1 MSLLKPYPIQLN
13 LDDYPDSFSLSH
25 RRILSARHI
34 SPNEIDKSLNKLIN
48 VEHLKSA
55 KLAANHL
62 YQAIKNKKKIVI
74 IGDYDAD
81 GATAT
86 AVIASVLNHLQASF
100 DTVIP
105 NRHQMGYGLSAAAAQ
120 VALAKQAELIITVD
134 NGITAVDSIAQ
145 LRAAGVE
152 VIITDHHLPTGSLPK
167 ANFIINPNQPGCPFP
182 SKHLAGVGV
191 AFYFMLAL
199 RQIYR
204 EHNQP
209 DFEQFSLA
217 DLLPY
222 VAIGTIADVVVLD
235 YNNRILVEQGL
246 RRIRAQKMPIGIK
259 ALIDIAHLDYKTLN
273 TTEIAFHL
281 APRLNAAGRIA
292 DMQLGIDCLLARSER
307 LATDYAMELDKLNR
321 ERKAIENEMR
331 IQADAIIQSYDDLT
345 NQAVICLYQAQWNEG
360 VIGILAS
367 RLKEKYEKTAF
378 VFTRTEEQLKASA
391 RAGNGV
397 NLIEALNKVN
407 GLDSQL
413 LNNYGGHAKAAG
425 LTLHPKD
432 LSQFEHLIN
441 TVVAEQ
447 LATQSI
453 DSVIYTDGELHPDE
467 LTLNHAHF
475 IKTLETWG
483 TAIPEPLFENSFLVN
498 DIKEVGKNHAQMQL
512 IEIKSG
518 HPFKGIAFHQFELYS
533 NLRKQH
539 CRVAYQLSINEWQGR
554 RSLNLVIS
562 HAEKINSI

>member
-1 MSLLKPYPIQLN
+1 MRVLKPYPIRQS
-13 LDDYPDSFSLSH
+13 LDDYPDGFSLSH

-34 SPNEIDKSLNKLIN
+34 LPNEIDKRLNKLIH
-48 VEHLKSA
+48 VDLLKDA

-62 YQAIKNKKKIVI
+62 YQAIKDKKKIVI
-74 IGDYDAD
+74 VGDYDAD

-86 AVIASVLNHLQASF
+86 AVIVSVLNHLQASV
-100 DTVIP
+100 DTVVP
-105 NRHQMGYGLSAAAAQ
+105 NRHQMGYGLSATAAQ
-120 VALAKQAELIITVD
+120 AALDKQAELIITVD
-134 NGITAVDSIAQ
+134 NGITAVDTVEQ
-145 LRAAGVE
+145 LRATGVE
-152 VIITDHHLPTGSLPK
+152 VIITDHHLPTAALPK
-167 ANFIINPNQPGCPFP
+167 ANFIINPNQPDCPFP

-199 RQIYR
+199 RQVYR
-204 EHNQP
+204 EQQQP
-209 DFEQFSLA
+209 DFEHFSLT

-246 RRIRAQKMPIGIK
+246 RRMRAQKMPLGVQ
-259 ALIDIAHLDYKTLN
+259 ALIDIAQLNSKTIN

-307 LATDYAMELDKLNR
+307 LATDYAVELDKLNR

-331 IQADAIIQSYDDLT
+331 IQADDVIQSYKDLD

-367 RLKEKYEKTAF
+367 RLKEQYKKTAF
-378 VFTRTEEQLKASA
+378 VFTRADNQLKASA

-397 NLIEALNKVN
+397 NLIDALNKLN
-407 GLDSQL
+407 RIAPQL
-413 LNNYGGHAKAAG
+413 LSNYGGHAKAAG
-425 LTLHPKD
+425 LTISPQD
-432 LSQFEHLIN
+432 LPYFEKKIN
-441 TVVAEQ
+441 TIVAEQ
-447 LATQSI
+447 LASQTI
-453 DSVIYTDGELHPDE
+453 DSAIYTDGELHPNE
-467 LTLNHAHF
+467 LTLSHAHF

-483 TAIPEPLFENSFLVN
+483 TSIPEPLFENSFLVN
-498 DIKEVGKNHAQMQL
+498 EIKEVGKNHAQMQL

-518 HPFKGIAFHQFELYS
+518 YTFKGIAFHQFELYS
-533 NLRKQH
+533 GFKKQH
-539 CRVAYQLSINEWQGR
+539 CRVAYQLNINEWQGR
-554 RSLNLVIS
+554 QSLNLVVS
-562 HAEKINSI
+562 HVEKIQSI